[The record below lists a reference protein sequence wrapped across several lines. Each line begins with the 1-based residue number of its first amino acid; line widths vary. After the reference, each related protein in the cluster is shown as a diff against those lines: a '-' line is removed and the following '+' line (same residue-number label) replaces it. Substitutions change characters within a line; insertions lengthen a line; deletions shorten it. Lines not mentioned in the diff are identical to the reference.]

1 MLLVLESVIL
11 LPLTYTG
18 SGFVTVEVCLYMVG
32 TTLVAAFVTFLV
44 PPFLTILIVGIF
56 SCTNFFLLVKI

>member
-18 SGFVTVEVCLYMVG
+18 SGFVTVDCLCMVG